1 MTRAPAW
8 RVPALLL
15 ALYLGLALALL
26 GGALLGGRGS
36 FPGAGT
42 DPAIFMWDLEWV
54 PFALGH
60 HLDPL
65 VTSYIQYP
73 AGANLMWNTSILFP
87 ALLMA
92 PVTALPGPVT
102 SYGILTILAVG
113 LSAWCGALAIRR
125 HTARWLPAAIGGL
138 LYGFSPYMMSQAL
151 RHPQLDIAVYP
162 PLVLLLADEILV
174 RRRRS
179 PLLLGTLLGAAT
191 AAQLLTGEEVLGLT
205 ALMAV
210 IVLVALALTRRHEV
224 ATALQRAL
232 PAAAAAFAS
241 FAVLAGCPIYVQL
254 LGPQRISGL
263 SRVLDI
269 YAASPGQLIDPSAM
283 QEIAPFGHSG
293 FIDTSVYVGVPLI
306 LLALTAVVVLR
317 RRTVIQLA
325 AVALGAAIVLC
336 LGTALRVGGLHIP
349 LPWTLITHLPM
360 LSDAVPLR
368 IMLFGYLALSLLV
381 AVSLDA
387 ALGHADV
394 RLRRAG
400 AVAVVVALLPLFPSL
415 PYPTGRF
422 AIPAFFT
429 DGSTAQIGG
438 PGSVLMTPYLGVEPL
453 VWQAASGMAF
463 RTEQGLVFVPGSGL
477 PHWSAPDDAL
487 GTELTALGTGAQSA
501 PATLSPSMRETY
513 LADLRAHGVT
523 SIVVGPSA
531 GEAGVVRF
539 VTELTGRS
547 GQSSGGVVVWSQL
560 P

>member
-1 MTRAPAW
+1 VTRAPAW

>member
-1 MTRAPAW
+1 VTRAPAW

-205 ALMAV
+205 AQMAV